1 MIKFLKK
8 NKGIAAGLFILTI
21 IVCLAVFADFLT
33 PYAFD
38 TITLSDKLQPPSAAH
53 IMGTDNFGR
62 DIWTR
67 VIYGARISL
76 TVSLA
81 AVALG
86 LVLGC
91 LLGLMGGYFKG
102 PFDFALGRVMDIFM
116 SFPSILLSLLI
127 GIALGPSILNMCLSL
142 GIPLI
147 PAFYRVTRGAALNVG
162 ERTYVMA
169 ARSMGTKSSKI
180 LFRHILP
187 NTLPQIFVIL
197 SFSVG
202 LHHGGIFPGL
212 SGLRYSKA
220 DTVLGACNQRGQ
232 ELYIQRPVDCRFFRP
247 DDCAYNLCIQPF
259 GRRYQR
265 LPGSEIK
272 IMAVTL

>member
-91 LLGLMGGYFKG
+91 LLGLMGEI
-102 PFDFALGRVMDIFM
+102 GRAHV
-116 SFPSILLSLLI
+116 
-127 GIALGPSILNMCLSL
+127 
-142 GIPLI
+142 
-147 PAFYRVTRGAALNVG
+147 
-162 ERTYVMA
+162 
-169 ARSMGTKSSKI
+169 
-180 LFRHILP
+180 
-187 NTLPQIFVIL
+187 
-197 SFSVG
+197 
-202 LHHGGIFPGL
+202 
-212 SGLRYSKA
+212 
-220 DTVLGACNQRGQ
+220 
-232 ELYIQRPVDCRFFRP
+232 
-247 DDCAYNLCIQPF
+247 
-259 GRRYQR
+259 
-265 LPGSEIK
+265 
-272 IMAVTL
+272 

>member
-187 NTLPQIFVIL
+187 NTLPQIFLFL

-202 LHHGGIFPGL
+202 GSIMAESSLGYLGFGIPKPTPSWGL
-212 SGLRYSKA
+212 VISEGKSYIFNAPWIAGFSGLMIA
-220 DTVLGACNQRGQ
+220 LTIFAFNLLGDGIRDY
-232 ELYIQRPVDCRFFRP
+232 LDPK
-247 DDCAYNLCIQPF
+247 L
-259 GRRYQR
+259 
-265 LPGSEIK
+265 K
-272 IMAVTL
+272 